1 MTTEDLMSLPEVQ
14 RAMYAERLGD
24 LVGLNDDY
32 YEGISFAEA
41 FKLLLA
47 TEEQREMVYRWV
59 RDEKGRA
66 L

>member
-1 MTTEDLMSLPEVQ
+1 MS
-14 RAMYAERLGD
+14 AERLGD